1 MREPAGHPEAA
12 HREAESGARMH
23 ATFASGQP
31 KPLTVSLPRQILS
44 GSTYMITR
52 RVTQRQFQL
61 LPSVLINQIVLYC
74 IAVAARETGVIVH
87 AVCALSNHI
96 HLIVTDPNGMLP
108 KFCYILFKYVGKCVN
123 VHRDRGENLFAGGVQ
138 PSYVRL
144 EDEKAMV
151 EKMAYV
157 VTNPVAAGLVHT
169 SAKWPGVNLWRPGT
183 YKTRKPPVFFRKNGP
198 MPETL
203 PLEIAPVPLGPDLGQ
218 LAVVER
224 VAQAIA
230 AREAKL
236 RAQHEAAGRTY
247 LGVKGVLAQ
256 KPTDTPS
263 TREPRRHVS
272 PRIAARDKWHRVEAI
287 QRLKSFLHDY
297 KVALK
302 AWCAGQ
308 RDVLFPAGVY
318 KMRVE
323 FGVRCAEP

>member
-1 MREPAGHPEAA
+1 
-12 HREAESGARMH
+12 
-23 ATFASGQP
+23 
-31 KPLTVSLPRQILS
+31 
-44 GSTYMITR
+44 MITR

-61 LPSVLINQIVLYC
+61 LPSALINQIVLYC

-108 KFCYILFKYVGKCVN
+108 KFCYILFKYIGKCVN
-123 VHRDRGENLFAGGVQ
+123 VHRDRCENLFAGGVQ

-144 EDEKAMV
+144 EDEQAIV

-157 VTNPVAAGLVHT
+157 VTNPVRGCLVPT
-169 SAKWPGVNLWRPGT
+169 SAEWPGVNLWRPGT
-183 YKTRKPPVFFRKNGP
+183 YKVRKPPVFFRKHGP

-203 PLEIAPVPLGPDLGQ
+203 ELEIAPVPLGADLAKD
-218 LAVVER
+218 AVVEQ

-230 AREAKL
+230 AREAEL
-236 RAQHEAAGRTY
+236 RAQHKAAGRTY
-247 LGVKGVLAQ
+247 LGVEGVLAQ
-256 KPTDTPS
+256 NPTDTPS
-263 TREPRRHVS
+263 SREPRRRVS
-272 PRIAARDKWHRVEAI
+272 PLIATRDTGRRVAALQRI
-287 QRLKSFLHDY
+287 KSFCHDY
-297 KVALK
+297 KVAFK

-323 FGVRCAEP
+323 FGVRCAET